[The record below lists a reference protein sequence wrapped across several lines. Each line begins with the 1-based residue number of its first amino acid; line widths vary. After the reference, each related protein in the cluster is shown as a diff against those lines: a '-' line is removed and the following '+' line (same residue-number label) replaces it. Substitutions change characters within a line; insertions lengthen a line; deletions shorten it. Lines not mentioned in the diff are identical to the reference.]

1 MSKLGTYAELSAV
14 LHAMKEDID
23 LGNDTSAE
31 KNILSAVAQ
40 LQNNE
45 PGGMFVQSSEIKMHP
60 LCAQMPNPS
69 FFRAL
74 KELLDDGAISLPM
87 NRKKG
92 LYRGGA

>member
-1 MSKLGTYAELSAV
+1 
-14 LHAMKEDID
+14 
-23 LGNDTSAE
+23 
-31 KNILSAVAQ
+31 
-40 LQNNE
+40 
-45 PGGMFVQSSEIKMHP
+45 MFVQSSEIKMHP

-92 LYRGGA
+92 LYRIGA